1 MQQHFLSF
9 LLILI
14 SIHISTPQETPIF
27 VYNHFRHGAR
37 APLTLNED
45 GTDYFGQQWQ
55 TQGELSGVGM
65 RMEYILGY
73 RNHLKYKS
81 LLSETYD
88 PRELYVYSSDVNRTI
103 ISAASQ
109 LQGLYPESTGP
120 VLTDEELKYANMT
133 PIITQ
138 QEIEDKIKAL
148 GNLALPHQINTIPI
162 HVYHNDE
169 LRFLLHEEDVCLTMT
184 SLMEKNGKE
193 SNTLKE
199 ITENFNK
206 TYAEK
211 LSKFIK
217 GDEVDFTSMR
227 FLNTLTDQFIA
238 DIYDGRDMSFLE
250 REYDINVEQFLNDS
264 MIIFTSFIEYFSYG
278 DKDLDLVSMSMSPVF
293 KEMTEL
299 MKNRVGGDIFG
310 TNDDIAYS
318 DYSKPK
324 MVMISGHDTSTS
336 ASMMFMRKIF
346 KLNHTFIPPVF
357 TTNTMFE
364 IYKNSTKP
372 ESYYDYIVKYYFND
386 QLLGTFNFAEFVDT
400 ISKELWTKEE
410 IEDYCHLGKY
420 KEREEQRKLK
430 IATFVLGSLCGI
442 ALIVIIVIWGIM
454 KMRKSRPNEP
464 QLFNSKDD
472 NLI

>member
-1 MQQHFLSF
+1 
-9 LLILI
+9 
-14 SIHISTPQETPIF
+14 
-27 VYNHFRHGAR
+27 
-37 APLTLNED
+37 
-45 GTDYFGQQWQ
+45 
-55 TQGELSGVGM
+55 
-65 RMEYILGY
+65 
-73 RNHLKYKS
+73 
-81 LLSETYD
+81 
-88 PRELYVYSSDVNRTI
+88 
-103 ISAASQ
+103 
-109 LQGLYPESTGP
+109 
-120 VLTDEELKYANMT
+120 
-133 PIITQ
+133 
-138 QEIEDKIKAL
+138 
-148 GNLALPHQINTIPI
+148 
-162 HVYHNDE
+162 
-169 LRFLLHEEDVCLTMT
+169 
-184 SLMEKNGKE
+184 
-193 SNTLKE
+193 
-199 ITENFNK
+199 
-206 TYAEK
+206 
-211 LSKFIK
+211 
-217 GDEVDFTSMR
+217 MR

-238 DIYDGRDMSFLE
+238 DVYDGRDMSFLE

-264 MIIFTSFIEYFSYG
+264 MTIFVSFIEDYAYG

-324 MVMISGHDTSTS
+324 MVMISGHDTSTA

-346 KLNHTFIPPVF
+346 KLNHTFIAPVF

-364 IYKNSTKP
+364 VYKNSTKP

-454 KMRKSRPNEP
+454 KMRKSKTNEP

>member
-1 MQQHFLSF
+1 MQKQFLSC
-9 LLILI
+9 LIILI
-14 SIHISTPQETPIF
+14 IVHTSTPQETPIF

-37 APLTLNED
+37 APLYLDED
-45 GTDYFGQQWQ
+45 GKDYFGQQWE
-55 TQGELSGVGM
+55 TKGELTGVGM

-120 VLTDEELKYANMT
+120 VLTDEQLAYANMT
-133 PIITQ
+133 PITTQ

-162 HVYHNDE
+162 HVFHNDE

-184 SLMEKNGKE
+184 SKMDVNEQEVSKIKDL
-193 SNTLKE
+193 TDY
-199 ITENFNK
+199 FNK
-206 TYAEK
+206 TYSEK
-211 LSKFIK
+211 LSKFVK
-217 GDEVDFTSMR
+217 GPEVDFTSIR
-227 FLNTLTDQFIA
+227 FLNTLTDQFIS

-250 REYDINVEQFLNDS
+250 REYGINVEQFLNDS
-264 MIIFTSFIEYFSYG
+264 MKIFVSFIEDYSYG
-278 DKDLDLVSMSMSPVF
+278 DKNLDLISMSMSPVF
-293 KEMTEL
+293 KEMLEL

-310 TNDDIAYS
+310 TNDDISYS

-336 ASMMFMRKIF
+336 ASMMFMKKIF
-346 KLNHTFIPPVF
+346 KLNHKFIAPVF

-364 IYKNSTKP
+364 IYKNNTKP
-372 ESYYDYIVKYYFND
+372 ESYLDYIVKYYFND

-400 ISKELWTKEE
+400 INKELWTQEE
-410 IEDYCHLGKY
+410 IEDYCHLGQY
-420 KEREEQRKLK
+420 KEREKARQLK

-442 ALIVIIVIWGIM
+442 TLIVVFVIWGIIA
-454 KMRKSRPNEP
+454 MRKKKLHSP
-464 QLFNSKDD
+464 QISSSKED